1 MKKCDKCL
9 FPETYETIVYNEKN
23 ECNICASNLKQKE
36 EINWNIRKKEL
47 DKIISNYRGKYDYDC
62 IIPYSGGKDSTFQLY
77 YLINE
82 YKIKPLVIRFNHGFY
97 RNQTNINSENALKK
111 LGADF
116 LEFTPNWHIV
126 KNLMLE
132 SFKRKGDFCWHCHT
146 GIYSFPIRVAVKF
159 NVPLVI
165 YGEPLAEMSAYY
177 SYKEKEEEDEEKFNM
192 VRNLGINAEDMY
204 NMLKGSGVNLDKR
217 DLLPYSYP
225 EKKEFLK
232 AGIKSILLGTYIKW
246 DYKKQVDI
254 IKKELNWKGDELE
267 GVPSNANPFD
277 SKIECFMQGTRD
289 YIKFVKR
296 GYGRITQN
304 LATEIRENRISTN
317 EAKKII
323 NKNEGKK
330 PHSLKLFLDY
340 VGLKENEFNKILKPM
355 LVYTYNNNFKKKIFS
370 KKTKDFS
377 KWYKEK

>member
-23 ECNICASNLKQKE
+23 ECNIYIASNLKQKE

-82 YKIKPLVIRFNHGFY
+82 YKIKPLVIRSNHGFY

-165 YGEPLAEMSAYY
+165 YGEPLAEIGAYY
-177 SYKEKEEEDEEKFNM
+177 SYKEKEEEDEE
-192 VRNLGINAEDMY
+192 NLIWSVTWGINAEDMY

-232 AGIKSILLGTYIKW
+232 ARSSQSY
-246 DYKKQVDI
+246 
-254 IKKELNWKGDELE
+254 
-267 GVPSNANPFD
+267 
-277 SKIECFMQGTRD
+277 
-289 YIKFVKR
+289 
-296 GYGRITQN
+296 
-304 LATEIRENRISTN
+304 
-317 EAKKII
+317 
-323 NKNEGKK
+323 
-330 PHSLKLFLDY
+330 
-340 VGLKENEFNKILKPM
+340 
-355 LVYTYNNNFKKKIFS
+355 
-370 KKTKDFS
+370 
-377 KWYKEK
+377 

>member
-1 MKKCDKCL
+1 M
-9 FPETYETIVYNEKN
+9 
-23 ECNICASNLKQKE
+23 
-36 EINWNIRKKEL
+36 
-47 DKIISNYRGKYDYDC
+47 
-62 IIPYSGGKDSTFQLY
+62 
-77 YLINE
+77 
-82 YKIKPLVIRFNHGFY
+82 IRFNHGFY
-97 RNQTNINSENALKK
+97 RNQTNLNSENALKK

-132 SFKRKGDFCWHCHT
+132 SFRRKGDFCWHCHT

-159 NVPLVI
+159 NIPLVI

-204 NMLKGSGVNLDKR
+204 NMLRGSGINLDKR

-225 EKKEFLK
+225 DKKEFLK

-355 LVYTYNNNFKKKIFS
+355 QVYPYKHNLKKRKFS
-370 KKTKDFS
+370 KKPKDFS